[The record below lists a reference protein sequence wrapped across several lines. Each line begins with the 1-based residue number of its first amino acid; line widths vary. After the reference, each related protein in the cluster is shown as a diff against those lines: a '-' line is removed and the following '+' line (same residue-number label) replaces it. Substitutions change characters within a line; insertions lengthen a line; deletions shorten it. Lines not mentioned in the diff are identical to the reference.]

1 MRWRGGLEA
10 SPTGTWCEAPLGL
23 LFDMLVAR
31 PCSNPSNAIRVSGGL
46 DRVGL
51 VREDYVMRPI
61 VVVGVGV
68 GVGVGVWVCHGISSL
83 YTRRRFVFRSE
94 SAERGDKGPRGQE
107 PA

>member
-68 GVGVGVWVCHGISSL
+68 GVGVWVCHGISSL

-107 PA
+107 EQA

>member
-1 MRWRGGLEA
+1 MVRWRGGLEA

-68 GVGVGVWVCHGISSL
+68 GVGVSRNLVAVHSP
-83 YTRRRFVFRSE
+83 TFRFQIR
-94 SAERGDKGPRGQE
+94 ER
-107 PA
+107 